1 MEDDG
6 LFESFFQSLRFPSA
20 PVRFG
25 AGIRTMPPRPQM
37 PLPVQNLR
45 LFFIDDDDSIIE
57 PEDIM
62 TPSALSS
69 EQQPTSS
76 FFVPFFM
83 SIFGGLNEMEQDPAE
98 SMLSPCMTCRDDLE
112 KFCVAE
118 IEAHPDEMLMSSFA
132 LQMCLMRRR
141 EEIAPQCL
149 ASLSNDENLVTM
161 CHADIDLLCSS
172 VQPGG
177 SRVHSCLRG
186 HESELSDTCNR
197 QVGRAALRLTR
208 INNDADPS
216 VTTKLPKH
224 QSTTVESLD
233 KEMNNMISA
242 MDSLFRGTIIEE
254 KLTTDETTKEETTSS
269 EKLAKEAQMSIAKT
283 EEPERSETKEVVAAV
298 PSLDYRKEEDLQVIK
313 AGEVAQPDKVN
324 PIASERVAEIASR
337 MNAMRGAGLTSRVM
351 PADAAKPNMENV
363 DVPKAPSYYFLPGG
377 DNEDV
382 RKAFLFTGAA
392 AGLVGL
398 VVVVSVS
405 QRLSKSARGRRDR
418 EIFRRS
424 YAPSMI

>member
-1 MEDDG
+1 
-6 LFESFFQSLRFPSA
+6 
-20 PVRFG
+20 
-25 AGIRTMPPRPQM
+25 
-37 PLPVQNLR
+37 
-45 LFFIDDDDSIIE
+45 
-57 PEDIM
+57 
-62 TPSALSS
+62 
-69 EQQPTSS
+69 
-76 FFVPFFM
+76 
-83 SIFGGLNEMEQDPAE
+83 MEQDPAE

-298 PSLDYRKEEDLQVIK
+298 PSLDYRKEEDLQAIK